1 MTGLGR
7 WARGREERRALAAGN
22 DPFAVLGLDAGADLG
37 DDDVRAAWRRI
48 AAETHPDRADGGDL
62 DRFAVAAA
70 AYTELRTRYGRGEA
84 RAALTSAAR
93 AGAGHPGPAC
103 ATRRAAAPP
112 SALGAGG
119 ARAAG
124 PARRRGERGGAN
136 SEGSRG
142 PPPGALAGGRAGDPR
157 QWPADKICTFSG
169 GMTAACCRDVGNP

>member
-93 AGAGHPGPAC
+93 AGAGHPGPAG
-103 ATRRAAAPP
+103 ATRRAAATA
-112 SALGAGG
+112 SALGAVG
-119 ARAAG
+119 ARVRQGRPARVGLRLAAPPPAPPPVPASPPG
-124 PARRRGERGGAN
+124 PA
-136 SEGSRG
+136 
-142 PPPGALAGGRAGDPR
+142 
-157 QWPADKICTFSG
+157 
-169 GMTAACCRDVGNP
+169 